1 MLGNSSPAL
10 RQPKTVQ
17 EDRTGDFDM
26 AGEVPFSPTVNHAG
40 DEATTTDFSMNP
52 GA

>member
-1 MLGNSSPAL
+1 V
-10 RQPKTVQ
+10 R
-17 EDRTGDFDM
+17 EDRTGDFNM
-26 AGEVPFSPTVNHAG
+26 PGEVPFLPAVNHAG